1 MTSPSS
7 EYDDHTRPLNRAL
20 RYGAGALAVITVIS
34 LALWGWQR
42 GLPGIWG
49 VLIGAAVGGSFVLLT
64 LLSVRLTAH
73 SDPTTSM
80 AVILGSWLVKIVVF
94 VMVFFILDGLTFY
107 DRTAF
112 VVTVILALIAVLATE
127 VWGIITTNVTFT
139 S

>member
-1 MTSPSS
+1 MTSEYS
-7 EYDDHTRPLNRAL
+7 EYEDHTRPLNRAL
-20 RYGAGALAVITVIS
+20 KYGTGALAVITVVS

-49 VLIGAAVGGSFVLLT
+49 VLLGAAVGGSFVLLT
-64 LLSVRLTAH
+64 VLSVRLTAH
-73 SDPTTSM
+73 TDPTTSM

-94 VMVFFILDGLTFY
+94 IIVFFVLDGLTFY
-107 DRTAF
+107 DRAAF

-127 VWGIITTNVTFT
+127 VWGIVTTNVTFT